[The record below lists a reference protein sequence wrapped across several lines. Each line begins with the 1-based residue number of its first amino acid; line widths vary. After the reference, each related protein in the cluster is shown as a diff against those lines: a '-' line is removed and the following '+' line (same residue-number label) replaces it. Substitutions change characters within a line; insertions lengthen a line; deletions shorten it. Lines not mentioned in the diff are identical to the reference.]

1 MFGDVCYM
9 RENTDINRQQQT
21 TTPRQQHI
29 PAIDGSVMKAHL
41 LAVTVAEAAAKG
53 AANGRKLMM
62 IDGGGQNIT

>member
-29 PAIDGSVMKAHL
+29 LAIDGSVMRAYL

-53 AANGRKLMM
+53 RLTGEN
-62 IDGGGQNIT
+62 